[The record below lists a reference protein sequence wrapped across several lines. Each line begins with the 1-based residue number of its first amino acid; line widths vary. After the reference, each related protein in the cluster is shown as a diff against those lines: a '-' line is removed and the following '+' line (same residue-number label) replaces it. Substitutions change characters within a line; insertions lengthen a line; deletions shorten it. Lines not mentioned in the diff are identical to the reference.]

1 MRVQSLSVRANWRN
15 SFDSPI
21 EKEQRS
27 NLVVVHF
34 LKYLVLKKV
43 GNFLNNYVAVYCA
56 VVLPGI
62 HFRSFTCLPYELFH
76 GKTIFG

>member
-27 NLVVVHF
+27 NLVVAHF
-34 LKYLVLKKV
+34 LKYLVLKEV
-43 GNFLNNYVAVYCA
+43 GNF
-56 VVLPGI
+56 
-62 HFRSFTCLPYELFH
+62 
-76 GKTIFG
+76 